1 MRKMAQNEI
10 EEMLDQ
16 LRRIKSG
23 GDLDSFKIDQYE
35 KLEMDLRLLR
45 TFIKYHHV
53 PDYTVILTK
62 TANMM
67 VQMLRW
73 DFVGIPNLNLEK
85 LESPLLEFTKGDTSL
100 SYNSELNGSDLSEY
114 MDRLGENLNDVLKYH
129 REWERSSL
137 EKNQFI
143 KKMEIVQKKMRF
155 WRYLYA
161 TEING
166 YVNHEK
172 LEYLETQL
180 QFIANNVGQF
190 CLAVLVD
197 VAESEDDIF
206 NKPPYL
212 LCLIVL
218 VKLEMKKIFLGELQ
232 ASKFT
237 QSKIFKDK
245 KLPKGFSHHLHSLL
259 MYLKNKK
266 LENFPNIV
274 AENIDVAIDFLL
286 VFLDADVSN
295 HVNNANWLNEIMEK
309 VAVIASDILYVIQ
322 KLLPRSI
329 NKDDTSKIDIC
340 SMQILEKT
348 KDLKAPVESYYKSLK
363 FTPSQFRAV
372 CGLRFL
378 DSLVS
383 KLNEMLKSK
392 SDLDFM
398 MKLLFDN
405 LERELS
411 SLTSILEEE
420 LSSLSSIFRDV
431 AKVHHEHEILKDFQR
446 RTISLAYEAEVSI
459 DSILVQYNVFW
470 HIFCSL
476 PTILK
481 EIKQINAKVT
491 EMWSAD
497 VALKYHYVV
506 EPSKHL
512 PSQHSNPVSDDDE
525 IVGFEIA
532 TEN

>member
-1 MRKMAQNEI
+1 MDQNEI
-10 EEMLDQ
+10 EEMLDH
-16 LRRIKSG
+16 LGRIKIG
-23 GDLDSFKIDQYE
+23 GDLDSFKIDQIE

-67 VQMLRW
+67 VEMLRW

-100 SYNSELNGSDLSEY
+100 SYNSEFNGSDLSEY
-114 MDRLGENLNDVLKYH
+114 MDCLRENLND
-129 REWERSSL
+129 
-137 EKNQFI
+137 
-143 KKMEIVQKKMRF
+143 
-155 WRYLYA
+155 
-161 TEING
+161 
-166 YVNHEK
+166 

-180 QFIANNVGQF
+180 QFIANNVVQF

-266 LENFPNIV
+266 LENFPNNIV
-274 AENIDVAIDFLL
+274 AENIHVAIDFLL

-309 VAVIASDILYVIQ
+309 VAAIASDILYVIQ

-340 SMQILEKT
+340 SMWILEKT

-372 CGLRFL
+372 GGLRFL

-383 KLNEMLKSK
+383 KLHEMLKSK
-392 SDLDFM
+392 SDLDFL
-398 MKLLFDN
+398 MKPLFDN
-405 LERELS
+405 LARELS
-411 SLTSILEEE
+411 SLTSILEEK
-420 LSSLSSIFRDV
+420 LSSLSSIFRDF
-431 AKVHHEHEILKDFQR
+431 AKVHHEREILKDFQR
-446 RTISLAYEAEVSI
+446 RTISLAYDAEVSI

-481 EIKQINAKVT
+481 EIKQINAEVT

-497 VALKYHYVV
+497 IALKHHYVV
-506 EPSKHL
+506 EPCKHL
-512 PSQHSNPVSDDDE
+512 PCQHSNPVSDDNE

-532 TEN
+532 TEKLIRHLNRGTSELDVIPCWDGGTR

>member
-1 MRKMAQNEI
+1 MAQNEI

-67 VQMLRW
+67 VEMLRW

-180 QFIANNVGQF
+180 QFMANNVGQF

-245 KLPKGFSHHLHSLL
+245 KLPEGFSHHLHSLL

-274 AENIDVAIDFLL
+274 AENIDLAIDFLL

-309 VAVIASDILYVIQ
+309 VAAIASDILYVIQ

-363 FTPSQFRAV
+363 FIPSQFRAV

-420 LSSLSSIFRDV
+420 LSLSSIFRDV

-532 TEN
+532 PEN